1 MDIISAPVQSS
12 RDNEGWIFIQS
23 EASRDEGL
31 DPSLSATN
39 NRGRRRRRRRGR
51 PKSERAKNEGQAER
65 AEWKG
70 SKE

>member
-39 NRGRRRRRRRGR
+39 NRGRRRRGR